1 MSKKIFGTIRD
12 TAAGGRPVRGLRVQ
26 AWDDDYP
33 DADDFMG
40 EAITDANG
48 NYEIRYS
55 DGHWDPSISP
65 RATTWR
71 PDIYITVA
79 IKNAGDQWVL
89 MKKSS
94 VHSDHKLEDD
104 LQIDLDVEIEQ
115 PMVKTPTF
123 QPQKHGFHFV
133 NSFTISPD
141 ILGVD
146 LGSWNM
152 GLCGGMCA
160 AALNR
165 FRNNTDI
172 PDTTEIP
179 VQGTALYDE
188 LLRRQIRTLFN
199 ILDDIYDWQ
208 SAPDEE
214 HWHRKRSVGART
226 KKEWW
231 KLKNE
236 LDNDTP
242 AILVLIREEG
252 YLANPTL
259 NHQVLAIGYEYDP
272 TTKDLQIQVYDPN
285 YPDETNTL
293 SMSLGLPNS
302 QLNASASTGERV
314 RGFFVNPNGDTA
326 SA

>member
-1 MSKKIFGTIRD
+1 MSRKIFGTIRD
-12 TAAGGRPVRGLRVQ
+12 ATDGGRPVQGLRVQ

-33 DADDFMG
+33 DGDDFMG

-48 NYEIRYS
+48 YYEINYS
-55 DGHWDPSISP
+55 GGHWDPLASP

-71 PDIYITVA
+71 PDIYVTVA
-79 IKNAGDQWVL
+79 IKNAGGQWVQ
-89 MKKSS
+89 MKKSG
-94 VHSDHKLEDD
+94 VHSDHKLEED
-104 LQIDLDVEIEQ
+104 LQIDLDVEIK
-115 PMVKTPTF
+115 PPIAKMTPF
-123 QPQKHGFHFV
+123 QPEKHGFHFV
-133 NSFTISPD
+133 NFFTISPD

-165 FRNNTDI
+165 IRNDADV
-172 PDTTEIP
+172 PDTAEIP

-188 LLRRQIRTLFN
+188 LLQRQIRTLFN

-226 KKEWW
+226 KREWQ
-231 KLKNE
+231 KLRNE
-236 LDNDTP
+236 LDNDRP

-259 NHQVLAIGYEYDP
+259 NHQVLAIGYDYNP

-285 YPDETNTL
+285 EPNRTNAL
-293 SMSLGLPNS
+293 SMNLGLPNS
-302 QLNASASTGERV
+302 WLNASASTGERV
-314 RGFFVNPNGDTA
+314 RGFFVNPNGDAA

>member
-1 MSKKIFGTIRD
+1 MIRD
-12 TAAGGRPVRGLRVQ
+12 TIAGGRPVQGLRVQ

-33 DADDFMG
+33 DSDDFMG
-40 EAITDANG
+40 EAVTDANG
-48 NYEIRYS
+48 YYEIGYS
-55 DGHWDPSISP
+55 SAHWDPSISP

-71 PDIYITVA
+71 PDIYVTVA
-79 IKNAGDQWVL
+79 IKNAGNQWVQ

-104 LQIDLDVEIEQ
+104 LQIDLDVEIK
-115 PMVKTPTF
+115 PPIAKTTTF
-123 QPQKHGFHFV
+123 QPEKHGFHFI
-133 NSFTISPD
+133 NSFIISPN

-146 LGSWNM
+146 LGSWGM
-152 GLCGGMCA
+152 GFCGGMCA

-172 PDTTEIP
+172 PATRQIP
-179 VQGTALYDE
+179 EQGTALYNE
-188 LLRRQIRTLFN
+188 LLTRQIATLSN

-214 HWHRKRSVGART
+214 RWHRKRGVGSRT
-226 KKEWW
+226 KREWW

-252 YLANPTL
+252 YFANPTL

-272 TTKDLQIQVYDPN
+272 ATKDLQIQVYNPN
-285 YPDETNTL
+285 EPDQTKIL
-293 SMSLGLPNS
+293 SMNLGLPNNR
-302 QLNASASTGERV
+302 LNASDSTGERL
-314 RGFFVNPNGDTA
+314 RGFFVNPNRDIA